1 MKRTLQKIKQPQTEH
16 RRGAMIVL
24 MVFCFT
30 ITIAFAGIAVNTAF
44 LRMARVEMKSVT
56 DLAAK
61 SGATYIGNFQNTT
74 APTARIENV
83 MQWNRPQFDS
93 SVGRP
98 DYESLDITYGNAE
111 ISEDG
116 AITFTED
123 GEPANAVRV
132 AATYPSIFN
141 GSNVPIPFFF
151 TATPSVT
158 AASVA
163 MRTDNDVCFV
173 LDRSGSMAWDLSSE
187 EFSYPAGGSELQNYY
202 TPPDA
207 TESRWAALRTAV
219 EDFVL
224 TCEEDVPGEVR
235 IGLVSFASE
244 FEFGVF
250 ESERGTVHQR
260 ITRDRRSRVLTAI
273 DEIGAKPLIG
283 DTDIGYGLS
292 LVPNVYRGRQVRNQT
307 GVRTVVLFS
316 DGVNNEG
323 TNPETEAASLGDQGY
338 IIHTVSFSDQADQD
352 LMQAIAAASGGNHY
366 HASSA
371 GELRAA
377 FREIARS
384 LPGSLIQ

>member
-1 MKRTLQKIKQPQTEH
+1 ML
-16 RRGAMIVL
+16 VL

-30 ITIAFAGIAVNTAF
+30 VTIAFAGVAVNTAF

-74 APTARIENV
+74 GPTSRIENV
-83 MQWNRPQFDS
+83 MNWNRPQFDS
-93 SVGRP
+93 SIGRP
-98 DYESLDITYGNAE
+98 DYDSLEITYGNAE
-111 ISEDG
+111 IADDG
-116 AITFTED
+116 TITFTENMAP
-123 GEPANAVRV
+123 ENAVRV
-132 AATYPSIFN
+132 AASYPSIFN

-151 TATPSVT
+151 TASPSV
-158 AASVA
+158 AASSVA

-207 TESRWAALRTAV
+207 NESRWAALEAAV
-219 EDFVL
+219 EDFVV

-260 ITRDRRSRVLTAI
+260 ITRDRRSRVLTAV
-273 DEIGAKPLIG
+273 DAIGDQPLIG

-292 LVPNVYRGRQVRNQT
+292 LVPQVYRGGQVRTQT

-323 TNPETEAASLGDQGY
+323 TDPEVEAATLGDAGY
-338 IIHTVSFSDQADQD
+338 TIHTVSFSDQADQN
-352 LMQAIAAASGGNHY
+352 LMQSIAAASGGNHY
-366 HASSA
+366 HATSA
-371 GELRAA
+371 EELRAA
-377 FREIARS
+377 FKEIARS

>member
-1 MKRTLQKIKQPQTEH
+1 MKRLRCQPKRQRSQQ

-30 ITIAFAGIAVNTAF
+30 ITIAFAGIAVNTSF
-44 LRMARVEMKSVT
+44 LRLARVEMKSVT

-74 APTARIENV
+74 GPTSRIQNV
-83 MQWNRPQFDS
+83 MTWNRPQFDS
-93 SVGRP
+93 SIGRP
-98 DYESLDITYGNAE
+98 DYENITLTYGNAE

-116 AITFTED
+116 DITFTAD
-123 GEPANAVRV
+123 AEPANAIRV

-151 TATPSVT
+151 TATPDVSAV
-158 AASVA
+158 SVA

-173 LDRSGSMAWDLSSE
+173 LDRSGSMAWDMTNE

-202 TPPDA
+202 TPPDP
-207 TESRWAALRTAV
+207 TDSRWAALRTAV
-219 EDFVL
+219 EDFVV

-250 ESERGTVHQR
+250 ESERATVHER
-260 ITRDRRSRVLTAI
+260 ITRNRRSRILTAV
-273 DEIGAKPLIG
+273 DEIGANPLIG

-292 LVPNVYRGRQVRNQT
+292 QVPNVYRGGQVRNNT

-316 DGVNNEG
+316 DGVNNDG
-323 TNPETEAASLGDQGY
+323 PNPVSEASDLGAAGY
-338 IIHTVSFSDQADQD
+338 TIHTVSFSDQADQV
-352 LMQAIAAASGGNHY
+352 LMESIAAASGGNHY

-371 GELRAA
+371 AELRAA
-377 FREIARS
+377 FQEIARS

>member
-1 MKRTLQKIKQPQTEH
+1 
-16 RRGAMIVL
+16 MIVL

-30 ITIAFAGIAVNTAF
+30 ITIAFAGVAVNTAF

-74 APTARIENV
+74 GPTSRITNV

-93 SVGRP
+93 SIGRP
-98 DYESLDITYGNAE
+98 DYESITITYGNAE
-111 ISEDG
+111 IADDG

-123 GEPANAVRV
+123 GMPENAVEV
-132 AATYPSIFN
+132 AAAYPPIFN

-151 TATPSVT
+151 AATPSVS
-158 AASVA
+158 ARSIA

-173 LDRSGSMAWDLSSE
+173 LDRSGSMAWDMTNE

-202 TPPDA
+202 TPPDPVD
-207 TESRWAALRTAV
+207 SRWAALRTAV

-250 ESERGTVHQR
+250 ESARGTVHQR
-260 ITRDRRSRVLTAI
+260 ITRDRRGRVLPAI
-273 DEIGAKPLIG
+273 DEIGDEPLIG

-292 LVPNVYRGRQVRNQT
+292 LVPNVFRGGQVRSKT

-323 TNPETEAASLGDQGY
+323 PNPVVEAAALGSAGY
-338 IIHTVSFSDQADQD
+338 TVHTVSFSDQADQAM
-352 LMQAIAAASGGNHY
+352 MQSIAAATGGSHY

-371 GELRAA
+371 DELREA
-377 FREIARS
+377 FKEIARS